1 MKPVSVLFCL
11 KRGLETA
18 LIRSEGQ
25 SLALV
30 LLACTV
36 AAAVFLFWLQGF
48 LAALLLGLAFGVKC
62 ANIWALS
69 ALMVFIAGGVSV
81 YVSR

>member
-1 MKPVSVLFCL
+1 MKVVSRIVSV
-11 KRGLETA
+11 G
-18 LIRSEGQ
+18 
-25 SLALV
+25 LALV

-36 AAAVFLFWLQGF
+36 AAVVFLFWLQGF
-48 LAALLLGLAFGVKC
+48 PAALLLGLAFGVKC

-69 ALMVFIAGGVSV
+69 ALMVFLAGGISV

>member
-1 MKPVSVLFCL
+1 MKVVSRIVSV
-11 KRGLETA
+11 G
-18 LIRSEGQ
+18 
-25 SLALV
+25 LALV

-36 AAAVFLFWLQGF
+36 AAVVFLFWLHGF

-69 ALMVFIAGGVSV
+69 ALMVFLAGGISV

>member
-1 MKPVSVLFCL
+1 MKVVSRIASVV
-11 KRGLETA
+11 
-18 LIRSEGQ
+18 
-25 SLALV
+25 LALV

-36 AAAVFLFWLQGF
+36 AAVVFLFWLQGF
-48 LAALLLGLAFGVKC
+48 LAELLLGLAFGVEC
-62 ANIWALS
+62 SNVWALS

>member
-1 MKPVSVLFCL
+1 MKRLSFVRKDYRLKVVSRIVSV
-11 KRGLETA
+11 G
-18 LIRSEGQ
+18 
-25 SLALV
+25 LALV
-30 LLACTV
+30 LLSCTV
-36 AAAVFLFWLQGF
+36 AAVVFLFWLQGF

-69 ALMVFIAGGVSV
+69 ALMVFLAGGVLV